1 MSFGCRNEEED
12 LSELKYEYDKA
23 ARLRDS
29 LQKNLER
36 RKKLGL
42 ADKPYERQLTAE
54 INEIE
59 NDLNDLRKRIRSIES
74 VKIRSNNISEAG
86 LGYK

>member
-1 MSFGCRNEEED
+1 MPFGYRNEEDE
-12 LSELKYEYDKA
+12 LSELKYEYEKNS
-23 ARLRDS
+23 RLRDS

-42 ADKPYERQLTAE
+42 ADKAYERQLLAE

-59 NDLNDLRKRIRSIES
+59 KDLDDLKKKIRVIES
-74 VKIRSNNISEAG
+74 VKVRSQNISEAG